1 MGIGDPLAAS
11 PVAMESREQ
20 EDSVEILDFVPITG
34 NLTKDGDGLVQEPI
48 FDWDWIEIVFQCWE
62 SVRLI
67 LATFWCILL
76 ARVVTHKLGL
86 YGRPNLSYVVEFLI
100 IILPCILLV
109 TVAVD
114 YSNFIVFIMLGLTWR
129 FLRSTRALEQV
140 RSRVQFDLGGNRPMT
155 FSILRALTHLITAVC
170 ILAID
175 FSSFY
180 RPHRKSRQFGAK
192 LMDTGIGL
200 FVFTMAMV
208 SRRTRHLSDLRRS
221 VIYQALP
228 LILLGLGRTIAILML
243 GYGQDEHEYGLHLN
257 AFFTLG
263 LTKLLGSLVSFLA
276 RRDLHLLPLGLGLLV
291 THQLGLSVLG
301 LSDYVMD
308 EEVDRSGLFNANRE
322 GLVSLPGF
330 VALYLLSIY
339 LNRWLVN
346 ISLLSYI
353 EMVKKL
359 WRLLYM
365 VLILWTLFAI
375 SAYGVGISRVTCN
388 FGYVVW
394 MEAIGAST
402 LLASFWAVDFIINS
416 KMPWDPVGGAVQDQE
431 KGLLTGE
438 SSSRAKHKAI
448 GPFAIAQALNQN
460 GLTFFLVANVLTG
473 MVNIFLKPE
482 DRSDLESI
490 FILLVYMFVATK
502 LAHELLK
509 RGIRIA

>member
-1 MGIGDPLAAS
+1 
-11 PVAMESREQ
+11 MESREE
-20 EDSVEILDFVPITG
+20 EDSVEIIDLLPVPG
-34 NLTKDGDGLVQEPI
+34 NLTKEGGGLLVEPTY
-48 FDWDWIEIVFQCWE
+48 DWDWTETIFQSWE
-62 SVRLI
+62 SLRLI

-76 ARVVTHKLGL
+76 ARIVTHKLGI
-86 YGRPNLSYVVEFLI
+86 YGKPNLSYAVEFLLTV
-100 IILPCILLV
+100 LPCILLV

-114 YSNFIVFIMLGLTWR
+114 YSNVIVFLMLGLTWM
-129 FLRSTRALEQV
+129 FLRRTQALEKV
-140 RSRVQFDLGGNRPMT
+140 RSRAQFDLGGNRPMT
-155 FSILRALTHLITAVC
+155 LTILRALTHLITAVC

-175 FSSFY
+175 FGSFY

-228 LILLGLGRTIAILML
+228 LILLGLGRTIAILMV
-243 GYGQDEHEYGLHLN
+243 GYGQDEHEYGQHLN

-263 LTKLLGSLVSFLA
+263 FTKLLGALVSSLA

-291 THQLGLSVLG
+291 IHQLGLSALG
-301 LSDYVMD
+301 LSDYVMS

-339 LNRWLVN
+339 LNRWLVAT
-346 ISLLSYI
+346 SLLTYQ

-359 WRLLYM
+359 WRLAYM

-388 FGYVVW
+388 LGYVVW
-394 MEAIGAST
+394 MEAIGASA
-402 LLASFWAVDFIINS
+402 LLASFWAVDYLINS
-416 KMPWDPVGGAVQDQE
+416 IMPWDPVGPAVQDQE

-438 SSSRAKHKAI
+438 PSSRAKHKGI
-448 GPFAIAQALNQN
+448 GPFAIGQALNQN

-473 MVNIFLKPE
+473 MVNMFLKPE

-490 FILLVYMFVATK
+490 VILLVYMFLATK

-509 RGIRIA
+509 RGIRLA